1 MKKSELLNED
11 FIQYQEL
18 LYVRDTYLID
28 VCKISSQKIAG
39 IIAAFQTKKTIYGKH
54 IKSGENIWF
63 EYDHL
68 PSKIRESKL
77 LPSKPALI
85 ENLKNNKFD
94 YEKENNPLYQREMI
108 LLNIAVD
115 NSEMFIAAFKEYKIP
130 KNKIS
135 PYCKTYAVLKL
146 LTQFEHLKIHEKYNL
161 HNAISDSGFSFQSN
175 NIDYFYAKYA
185 DVLEFGLVRSITHKG
200 VSNKNANKVTK
211 THEDLVGHFYRNGN
225 KLSRRDILQKVN
237 TALKL
242 KNLQP
247 ISLTTVKRILLNTYN
262 KNIDG
267 MVRNGETWTKNTILP
282 FLIRSEPENSGDHY
296 QIDATK
302 LQICCKD
309 GNQEGAFLWIAV
321 VIDGYSRQVMGF
333 AIADKETPD
342 LYAKA
347 LKSAFSRANF
357 LPAEILRDNYLG
369 YTRNNDLS
377 DLIQQTENLGVIWR
391 AHKVGNP
398 RDKGIVESFNNIFNT
413 VFCKQI
419 PGYIGEGIK
428 SKNINARPNPDILTF
443 MKKNKLLPN
452 TDEVILRVTA
462 NIHKYNLN
470 GTQND
475 KISPLEKFQLKPP
488 KNTIVLN
495 SEADALLYFKK
506 KTVKVSR
513 STICVN
519 VNDCSHFYRLS
530 DADLILE
537 LHNTMIQVRYDPHNM
552 LLIYLFTELE
562 SKFITRLAE
571 VPIIPLAQINQTI
584 DDQSNLKAYFQQNKQ
599 LLKNLQQKIEERQS
613 AIDALE
619 LPPEVLE
626 SGFSGDLEVYKLKKE
641 EKFDID
647 YGNPIQLPKDKK
659 LKTDKIFTK
668 YRTVY
673 NEIQDLLYKQKG
685 TVKRL

>member
-1 MKKSELLNED
+1 MKKADFLNND
-11 FIQYQEL
+11 FIQYQDL
-18 LYVRDTYLID
+18 LYIRDTYLID
-28 VCKISSQKIAG
+28 VCKISSQKITG
-39 IIAAFQTKKTIYGKH
+39 MIAAFQNKKTIYGKH
-54 IKSGENIWF
+54 IKYGENIWL

-68 PSKIRESKL
+68 PLKIRETQL
-77 LPSKPALI
+77 LPSKSTLI
-85 ENLKNNKFD
+85 ENLKSNKFD
-94 YEKENNPLYQREMI
+94 YEKESNSLYQREMI
-108 LLNIAVD
+108 LLNIAVA
-115 NSEMFIAAFKEYKIP
+115 NSEMFIAEFKVYQIP

-135 PYCKTYAVLKL
+135 PYCKTYAALKL

-161 HNAISDSGFSFQSN
+161 YNAISDAGFSFQST

-225 KLSRRDILQKVN
+225 KLSRKDILQKVN

-262 KNIDG
+262 KNLDD

-302 LQICCKD
+302 LQIYCKD
-309 GNQEGAFLWIAV
+309 GNREGAFLWIAV
-321 VIDGYSRQVMGF
+321 VIDGCSRQIMGF
-333 AIADKETPD
+333 AIADKETPN

-347 LKSAFSRANF
+347 LKSAFSRANW
-357 LPAEILRDNYLG
+357 LPAEILRDNYWG
-369 YTRNNDLS
+369 YTRDNELA
-377 DLIQQTENLGVIWR
+377 DLIQQTSSLGVIWR

-398 RDKGIVESFNNIFNT
+398 RDKGIVESFNHTFNT

-419 PGYIGEGIK
+419 AGYIGEGIK
-428 SKNINARPNPDILTF
+428 SKNINARPNPDLLTF

-462 NIHKYNLN
+462 NIHKYNQN
-470 GTQND
+470 GTHNN

-506 KTVKVSR
+506 KIVKVSR

-530 DADLILE
+530 EADLILK
-537 LHNTMIQVRYDPHNM
+537 LHNTMIQVRYDPHNT

-562 SKFITRLAE
+562 SKFIARLVE

-584 DDQSNLKAYFQQNKQ
+584 DDQSNLHAYFQQNKQ
-599 LLKNLQQKIEERQS
+599 LLKDLQQKIEERQS

-626 SGFSGDLEVYKLKKE
+626 SGFSGDLDVYKLKKE

-647 YGNPIQLPKDKK
+647 YGSPIQLPKDKK
-659 LKTDKIFTK
+659 MKTDKVFTK

-685 TVKRL
+685 TLKRL

>member
-1 MKKSELLNED
+1 MKISGFLNED
-11 FIQYQEL
+11 FIQYQDL
-18 LYVRDTYLID
+18 LYVRNTYLLD
-28 VCKISSQKIAG
+28 VCKISSQKMAG

-85 ENLKNNKFD
+85 ENLKHNKFD
-94 YEKENNPLYQREMI
+94 YDKENNSLYQREMV

-115 NSEMFIAAFKEYKIP
+115 NSEMFIAEFKEYKIP

-161 HNAISDSGFSFQSN
+161 YNAISDSGFSFQSN

-185 DVLEFGLVRSITHKG
+185 DIVAFGLVRSITHKG
-200 VSNKNANKVTK
+200 VSNKNANKITK
-211 THEDLVGHFYRNGN
+211 THEDLVGHFYRHGN
-225 KLSRRDILQKVN
+225 KLSRTDILQKVN

-247 ISLTTVKRILLNTYN
+247 ISLTTVKRILSNTYN
-262 KNIDG
+262 KNLDD
-267 MVRNGETWTKNTILP
+267 MVRNGETWMKNTILP

-302 LQICCKD
+302 LQIYCKE
-309 GNQEGAFLWIAV
+309 GSREGAFLWIAV
-321 VIDGYSRQVMGF
+321 VIDGYSRQIMGF

-347 LKSAFSRANF
+347 LKSAFSRANW

-369 YTRNNDLS
+369 YTRDNELC

-398 RDKGIVESFNNIFNT
+398 RDKGIVESFNHIFNT

-419 PGYIGEGIK
+419 SGYIGEGIK
-428 SKNINARPNPDILTF
+428 SRNINARPNPEMLTF
-443 MKKNKLLPN
+443 MKKNKLLLN
-452 TDEVILRVTA
+452 IDEVILRVTTS
-462 NIHKYNLN
+462 IHKYNRD
-470 GTQND
+470 GTQNE

-488 KNTIVLN
+488 KNTIDLN
-495 SEADALLYFKK
+495 GEANALIYFKK
-506 KTVKVSR
+506 KIVKVSR

-519 VNDCSHFYRLS
+519 VNGCSHFYRLS
-530 DADLILE
+530 KADSILE
-537 LHNTMIQVRYDPHNM
+537 LHNTLVQVRYDPNYM
-552 LLIYLFTELE
+552 LSVYLFTGLE
-562 SKFITRLAE
+562 SKFITRLHE
-571 VPIIPLAQINQTI
+571 VPIIPLAQVNQTI
-584 DDQSNLKAYFQQNKQ
+584 DDQSNLHAYFQQNKQ
-599 LLKNLQQKIEERQS
+599 LLKDLQQKIEERQS
-613 AIDALE
+613 AIDALD
-619 LPPEVLE
+619 LPPHVLE
-626 SGFSGDLEVYKLKKE
+626 SGFSGDLEIYKSAKE
-641 EKFDID
+641 EKIDID
-647 YGNPIQLPKDKK
+647 YGNSIQLPKDKK
-659 LKTDKIFTK
+659 LKTDKTFIK

-685 TVKRL
+685 TAKRL